1 MPYRRLPNT
10 DVARLRAFNAA
21 LDVVDTVPPQELL
34 YTQKLLLQI
43 KPFVPLFEQALE
55 QYNSARQMQ
64 AQLSRKVSE
73 TSKSAR
79 MYLSHFIQVFNMCI
93 ARGEIKSEVREML
106 GLADGNLPDLSND
119 VQLLEIGAKVIEG
132 EERRGAMGGGNRI
145 YNPSIAVVKVKFSQ
159 FKEQYEKYRDIMQT
173 KEKHREKLAQM
184 REKADILIVMLWN
197 EIESSLLPIDTNAK
211 REKCQKYGVVYVYR
225 PQERH
230 REFLRI

>member
-1 MPYRRLPNT
+1 MPNT

-119 VQLLEIGAKVIEG
+119 VQLLE
-132 EERRGAMGGGNRI
+132 RGKNAEAQW
-145 YNPSIAVVKVKFSQ
+145 AV
-159 FKEQYEKYRDIMQT
+159 
-173 KEKHREKLAQM
+173 
-184 REKADILIVMLWN
+184 
-197 EIESSLLPIDTNAK
+197 EIESTT
-211 REKCQKYGVVYVYR
+211 RR
-225 PQERH
+225 
-230 REFLRI
+230 